1 MLVLSRKE
9 TQRIR
14 VGDSI
19 VVTIVKVSGDKVRVG
34 IEAPSDVLV
43 LRDELE
49 AWEEPTAPG
58 ALSAANLAEAQPLAK
73 LPAPLEKRSA

>member
-19 VVTIVKVSGDKVRVG
+19 WVTVVRVSGDKVRLG
-34 IEAPSDVLV
+34 IEAPADVLV
-43 LRDELE
+43 LRDELDPLPE
-49 AWEEPTAPG
+49 TPLQTISP
-58 ALSAANLAEAQPLAK
+58 AAVQI
-73 LPAPLEKRSA
+73 PAVA

>member
-14 VGDSI
+14 LGDSI
-19 VVTIVKVSGDKVRVG
+19 VVTVVRVSGDKVRLG
-34 IEAPSDVLV
+34 IEAPADIVV

-49 AWEEPTAPG
+49 TFPA
-58 ALSAANLAEAQPLAK
+58 SHAA
-73 LPAPLEKRSA
+73 LPAAG